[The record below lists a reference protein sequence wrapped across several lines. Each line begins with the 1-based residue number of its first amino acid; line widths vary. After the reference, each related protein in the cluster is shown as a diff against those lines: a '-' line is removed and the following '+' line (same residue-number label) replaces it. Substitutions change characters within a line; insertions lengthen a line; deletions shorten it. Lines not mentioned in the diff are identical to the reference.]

1 MSHITTSLARTD
13 RFARWLLGA
22 LLALPFLY
30 IAVFY
35 AYPIYKIVALSLRD
49 FQIAFGID
57 EWVGLDN
64 YRDLLSDGET
74 WRTIGRTLLYT
85 VVCVSVSFG
94 LGLGMALLTVAIA
107 DTFAER
113 YGRLFRHIAIAPMIF
128 IPAAAGVMWAFAY
141 TEHYGWVNHILIA
154 LGLRPYP
161 WLVSDAAFYLVMVT
175 DIWGWTPFIYL
186 ILLAALQSLPQEPIE
201 AARVDGANAWQ
212 VFRHVTFPLLRP
224 VIAIALTIKTLDT
237 YRAFDYLWIMTK
249 GGPGTS
255 STTLNLATYKT
266 AFQNLDFGRASALA
280 VITMVFPLAV
290 MLLFLAL
297 RGRLAR

>member
-1 MSHITTSLARTD
+1 VSLLATSVARTD
-13 RFARWLLGA
+13 RLGRYILGA

-30 IAVFY
+30 IAVFF
-35 AYPIYKIVALSLRD
+35 AYPIYKVVALSLRD
-49 FQIAFGID
+49 FQLAFGTD
-57 EWVGLDN
+57 EWVGLGN
-64 YRDLLSDGET
+64 YRELLADGET

-85 VVCVSVSFG
+85 AICVSVSFG

-107 DTFAER
+107 DAFAER

-141 TEHYGWVNHILIA
+141 TQHYGWVNHLLLA
-154 LGLRPYP
+154 LGLPAYP
-161 WLVSDAAFYLVMVT
+161 WLVSDAAFFLVMVT
-175 DIWGWTPFIYL
+175 DIWGWTPFMYL
-186 ILLAALQSLPQEPIE
+186 ILLAAIQSLPQEPIE

-212 VFRHVTFPLLRP
+212 VFRHVTFPLLKP

-266 AFQNLDFGRASALA
+266 AFQNLDFGKASALA
-280 VITMVFPLAV
+280 VITMIFPLAV
-290 MLLFLAL
+290 MILFLAL
-297 RGRLAR
+297 RRRQIR

>member
-1 MSHITTSLARTD
+1 MSLLSSSVARAD
-13 RFARWLLGA
+13 RPGRYLLGA

-35 AYPIYKIVALSLRD
+35 AYPLYKVVALSLRD
-49 FQIAFGID
+49 YQIAFGID
-57 EWVGLDN
+57 DWVGLGN
-64 YRDLLSDGET
+64 YSLLLSEPET
-74 WRTIGRTLLYT
+74 WLTIGRTLLYT

-94 LGLGMALLTVAIA
+94 LGLGMALLTVALA
-107 DTFAER
+107 DAFAER
-113 YGRLFRHIAIAPMIF
+113 YGRIFRHIVIAPMIF

-154 LGLRPYP
+154 LGFTPYP
-161 WLVSDAAFYLVMVT
+161 WMVSDAAFFLVMVT
-175 DIWGWTPFIYL
+175 DIWGWTPFMYL

-212 VFRHVTFPLLRP
+212 VFRHVTFPLLKP

-280 VITMVFPLAV
+280 VITMVFPLVV
-290 MLLFLAL
+290 MIGFMVL
-297 RGRLAR
+297 RGRSAR

>member
-1 MSHITTSLARTD
+1 MASPAARTD
-13 RFARWLLGA
+13 RLGQYLLGA

-35 AYPIYKIVALSLRD
+35 AYPIYKVISLSLRD
-49 FQIAFGID
+49 FQIAYGID
-57 EWVGLDN
+57 DWIGLGN
-64 YRDLLSDGET
+64 YTEILSSAET
-74 WRTIGRTLLYT
+74 WRTLGRTLLYT
-85 VVCVSVSFG
+85 AICVGVSFG
-94 LGLGMALLTVAIA
+94 LGLGMALLTVSLA
-107 DTFAER
+107 DTFSER
-113 YGRLFRHIAIAPMIF
+113 FGRVFRHIAIAPMIF

-154 LGLRPYP
+154 LGFQAYP
-161 WLVSDAAFYLVMVT
+161 WMVSDAAFFLVMVT

-212 VFRHVTFPLLRP
+212 VFRHVTFPLLKP
-224 VIAIALTIKTLDT
+224 VIVIALTIKTLDT
-237 YRAFDYLWIMTK
+237 YRAFDYLWIMTN

-266 AFQNLDFGRASALA
+266 AFQNLDFGKASALA
-280 VITMVFPLAV
+280 VITMIFPLTV
-290 MLLFLAL
+290 MILFLAF
-297 RGRLAR
+297 RRRQAQ

>member
-1 MSHITTSLARTD
+1 MASTVARTD
-13 RFARWLLGA
+13 RFGRLLLGA

-35 AYPIYKIVALSLRD
+35 AYPIYKVVALSMRD

-57 EWVGLDN
+57 DWIGLDN
-64 YRDLLSDGET
+64 YRELLSEPET

-85 VVCVSVSFG
+85 AVCVSVSFC
-94 LGLGMALLTVAIA
+94 LGLGMALLTVAVA
-107 DTFAER
+107 DAFAER
-113 YGRLFRHIAIAPMIF
+113 YGRIFRHIAIAPMIF

-154 LGLRPYP
+154 LGFPAYP
-161 WLVSDAAFYLVMVT
+161 WLVSDAAFYIVMVT

-212 VFRHVTFPLLRP
+212 VFRHVTFPLLKP
-224 VIAIALTIKTLDT
+224 VIVIAVTIKALDT
-237 YRAFDYLWIMTK
+237 YRAFDYLWIMTR

-266 AFQNLDFGRASALA
+266 AFQNLDFGKASALA
-280 VITMVFPLAV
+280 VITMIVPLAV
-290 MLLFLAL
+290 MVTFVVL
-297 RGRLAR
+297 RRRPSE